1 MNDFLFEGGYAA
13 YVWPA
18 YLISALALGALTA
31 WTIGAYRKAK
41 AELKLLE
48 NDEGDSP

>member
-1 MNDFLFEGGYAA
+1 MSDFLSEGGYAA

-18 YLISALALGALTA
+18 YLISLVALSALTA
-31 WTIGAYRKAK
+31 WTVGAYRKAK

-48 NDEGDSP
+48 TGEGDAP